1 MHFHY
6 TGIRNFGRGAIRGV
20 ITAKKWWCQ
29 SASYDIQPEADKK
42 LSTRGP
48 ITLFGFRL
56 PVVSCTVV
64 INARFPPILTD
75 QFFWPISWG
84 GRSPYTPPRGDT
96 PTLVNWGPPPPGY
109 HYRAFHSQYRAM
121 HYSDSQ
127 LLARRLDYN

>member
-6 TGIRNFGRGAIRGV
+6 TGIQHFGRGAIRGV

-64 INARFPPILTD
+64 INARFPLGVHRIQNPAGFGRIIRHILKSGRMPD
-75 QFFWPISWG
+75 LSVNPAGFAGFQF
-84 GRSPYTPPRGDT
+84 
-96 PTLVNWGPPPPGY
+96 
-109 HYRAFHSQYRAM
+109 
-121 HYSDSQ
+121 
-127 LLARRLDYN
+127 